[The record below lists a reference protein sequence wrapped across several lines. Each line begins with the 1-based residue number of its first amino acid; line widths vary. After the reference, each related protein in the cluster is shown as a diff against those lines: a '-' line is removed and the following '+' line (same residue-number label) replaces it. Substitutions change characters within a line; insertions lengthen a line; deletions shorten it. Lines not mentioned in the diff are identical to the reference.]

1 MFELED
7 MIEEKKLI
15 ELAVMMSVAEVT
27 GYAQSRGWKPLAVV
41 KRDILVFYHRKY
53 ESKYG
58 FRQLVIPQRKT
69 DDYAKR
75 IFEVLRILEECEGRA
90 IRNIVSD
97 MRKRRKI
104 GFSYKARVLPF
115 EQWRSW
121 QWKPEFSKKFG
132 CFAWLFIWLNF
143 SWEYDD

>member
-27 GYAQSRGWKPLAVV
+27 GYAQSRGWKPVAGV
-41 KRDILVFYHRKY
+41 KRDILVFDHQ
-53 ESKYG
+53 KYG
-58 FRQLVIPQRKT
+58 FRKLVIPQRKT

-90 IRNIVSD
+90 IRNIASD

-115 EQWRSW
+115 EQQWRSW

-132 CFAWLFIWLNF
+132 YFAWLFIRLNF